1 MGDTSESVDHPRDSA
16 IYWRGPNISETRILE
31 GSMKNA
37 KKKGDPKEKCM
48 LIDKRER
55 WVDYLKERKNKTT
68 GKEYKTSKMNRMK
81 RTCFTQA
88 AVREGI
94 ANIITDPNKR
104 WLRLKKAQYT
114 DEKTYFGLST

>member
-1 MGDTSESVDHPRDSA
+1 
-16 IYWRGPNISETRILE
+16 
-31 GSMKNA
+31 MKNA
-37 KKKGDPKEKCM
+37 KKKGAPKEKCM

-55 WVDYLKERKNKTT
+55 WFDYLKERKHKTM
-68 GKEYKTSKMNRMK
+68 GKEYKRSKMKRMK

-94 ANIITDPNKR
+94 ANIITDPNTR
-104 WLRLKKAQYT
+104 WLCLKKAQYT